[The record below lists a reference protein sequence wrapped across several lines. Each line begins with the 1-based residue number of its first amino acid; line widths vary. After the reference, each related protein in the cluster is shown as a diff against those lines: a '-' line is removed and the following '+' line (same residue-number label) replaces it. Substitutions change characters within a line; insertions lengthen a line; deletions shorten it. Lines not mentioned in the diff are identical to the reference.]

1 MFKFSNRRDSTLM
14 CQSLYSRL
22 QKESAVFGHLRAFEP
37 LREILIFG
45 GTPMALAG
53 RGDQFMRSRHS
64 AVTIRLLLR
73 S

>member
-1 MFKFSNRRDSTLM
+1 MFKFSNRRESTLM
-14 CQSLYSRL
+14 CHSPYSRL

-53 RGDQFMRSRHS
+53 RGE
-64 AVTIRLLLR
+64 
-73 S
+73 